1 MIRCAMIL
9 AATMASTVAAPGMAQ
24 DREVE
29 LRQLVF
35 ELCPNILSGTISLDD
50 PAQFSA
56 FGFTAIAPRETPG
69 GKLPRAEKGTG
80 TDRIVLSGGPG
91 TCSIWFGGPAN
102 PTLAGS
108 LVTHALKA
116 KFAGGTLP
124 ARLGDGTMVFIFKR
138 KTKPPQTLAIFLGD
152 AGGELDFQP
161 ATTVVMLSDKGK

>member
-9 AATMASTVAAPGMAQ
+9 AATMASTVATPGMAQ

-56 FGFTAIAPRETPG
+56 FGFTAIAPRETLG

-80 TDRIVLSGGPG
+80 TDRIVLSAGPG
-91 TCSIWFGGPAN
+91 TCSIWFCGPTN

-108 LVTHALKA
+108 LVTQALKA
-116 KFAGGTLP
+116 KFAGGTMP
-124 ARLGDGTMVFIFKR
+124 ARLGDGTMAFIFKR
-138 KTKPPQTLAIFLGD
+138 KAEPPQTLAIFLGD